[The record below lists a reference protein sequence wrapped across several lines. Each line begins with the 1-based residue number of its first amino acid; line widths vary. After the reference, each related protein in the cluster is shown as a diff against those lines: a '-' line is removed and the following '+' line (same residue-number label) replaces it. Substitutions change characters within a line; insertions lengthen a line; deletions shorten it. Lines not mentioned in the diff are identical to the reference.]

1 MKRWLVQRNSTPWAA
16 MILSFFWLFQGS
28 GQLPKP
34 CIPGGGD
41 VLSHIVLR
49 AVTSCEVI
57 QQTYQTWSSDVGDH
71 QRVIGV
77 AGT

>member
-1 MKRWLVQRNSTPWAA
+1 
-16 MILSFFWLFQGS
+16 
-28 GQLPKP
+28 
-34 CIPGGGD
+34 
-41 VLSHIVLR
+41 VLR